1 MIEEADSTQ
10 GAETDSLFLNEEA
23 RRTFEA
29 FSGSLVT
36 DDEDT
41 DIMQLNLE
49 NAWQTDILEDISRTL
64 ARIRNVGH
72 ETFVLRSRYKHFLP
86 IAV

>member
-64 ARIRNVGH
+64 ARIRNVGQ